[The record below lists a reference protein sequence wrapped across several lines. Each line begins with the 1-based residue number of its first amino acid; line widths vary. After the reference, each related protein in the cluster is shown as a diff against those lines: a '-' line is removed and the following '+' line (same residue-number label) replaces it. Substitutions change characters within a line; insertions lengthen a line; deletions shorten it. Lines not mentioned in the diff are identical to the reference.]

1 MRLSTRL
8 TIVMVALVLASVAAV
23 GLVTYRNV
31 EAAILAAETERVQS
45 HVRLLVTELETR
57 VRNARADAI
66 AFRSAVALAGIV
78 RANLA
83 GGIDPVDG
91 ATEAQWR
98 ERFASRFVAE
108 LAAKPDYLQ
117 FRVIGAADGGREV
130 VRVERTAKDDTVRVV
145 PQAELQRR
153 GDEPYFQDA
162 IKLAPSEVH
171 VSPIELNRQHGAI
184 EVPHVPVIRVATAVH
199 GPDGR
204 PFGIVVIN
212 VDLRP
217 AFSRIR
223 SAAGVGRQIYVVNGR
238 GDYLV
243 HPDAGRE
250 FAFEFGAPYRWQA
263 EFPEL
268 ANRLGGAE
276 GGVHLINDQAGQ
288 RLGAAMALVRLLE
301 GQRIAVIETVPYAL
315 LVAPAV
321 AVRDFTL
328 LVGLLAVLAALAIA
342 IVLARSLTQPLVQMT
357 GAVEAF
363 SRGDRAD
370 APIGASGEIG
380 VLARAFER
388 MAADVQDKNRALMRE
403 TNERRR
409 LFETTLDLIL
419 IVDRKGKLL
428 QVSPSCTAILGYWP
442 EEMIGSSAAL
452 FLYPDDL
459 NSTRDEMRAARK
471 GRDTRNFDCRYVHKD
486 GRVVPLAWTGV
497 WSEPEQRHF
506 FIGRDM
512 TERIR
517 LEAQLRQSQKMD
529 AIGQLTGG
537 VAHDF
542 NNMLTVITGT
552 IDILAGAVAHDPK
565 LAAIARM
572 IDQAASRGAELTQHL
587 LAFARKQPLQ
597 PRETDLNALI
607 VDTARLLRPALG
619 EQIEIESMLEN
630 DAWPALVDPGQLA
643 NAILNLA
650 VNARDAMPEGGK
662 LTLETANVVLD
673 EAYAKANSD
682 AAPGRYVMIAVSD
695 TGSGIPAAIRDK
707 VFEPFFTTKDV
718 GKGTGLGLSMVYG
731 LVKQSGGHI
740 KIYSEEGHGT
750 TIKLYLPRA
759 DEKSDWLREALP
771 SVALEGGSET
781 ILVVEDEA
789 LVRNYVVTQLESL
802 GYKTITTANAAEALS
817 HVRQR
822 LPFDLLFT
830 DVILPGTI
838 NGRQLADEVRA
849 LRPDLKVL
857 YTSGYTENAIVH
869 HGRLDAGVLLLTK
882 PYRKADL
889 ARMVRLALAVP
900 ATMPAESAAPLRGI
914 A

>member
-8 TIVMVALVLASVAAV
+8 TIATVALVLVSVATV
-23 GLVTYRNV
+23 GVVTYRNV
-31 EAAILAAETERVQS
+31 ETTILAAESDRVGQ
-45 HVRLLVTELETR
+45 HVRLLAAELETR
-57 VRNARADAI
+57 VRNARADAV
-66 AFRSAVALAGIV
+66 AFRSAVALAGII

-83 GGIDPVDG
+83 GGVDPIDG
-91 ATEAQWR
+91 TTEAQWR

-117 FRVIGAADGGREV
+117 FRVIGVADNGREL
-130 VRVERTAKDDTVRVV
+130 VRVERSLTDNAVRIV
-145 PQAELQRR
+145 PAPELQQR
-153 GDEPYFQDA
+153 GEANYVQEA
-162 IKLAPSEVH
+162 IKLGPGEVY
-171 VSPIELNRQHGAI
+171 VAPIELNRQHGAI
-184 EVPHVPVIRVATAVH
+184 QVPHAPVIRVATAVH

-204 PFGIVVIN
+204 PFGVVVIN

-223 SAAGVGRQIYVVNGR
+223 SAAGPGRQIYIVNGR

-243 HPDAGRE
+243 HPDPRRE
-250 FAFEFGAPYRWQA
+250 FAFEFGAPFRWQD
-263 EFPEL
+263 EFPDL
-268 ANRLGGAE
+268 AKAVRAGE
-276 GGVHLINDQAGQ
+276 GGVRLIDDAAGS
-288 RLGAAMALVRLLE
+288 RLGAAMAPVRLLE
-301 GQRIAVIETVPYAL
+301 GRSIAVIETVPYPL
-315 LVAPAV
+315 LIAPAI

-328 LVGLLAVLAALAIA
+328 LVGLIAVLAALALA

-380 VLARAFER
+380 LLARAFER
-388 MAADVQDKNRALMRE
+388 MAADVQDKNRALLRE

-442 EEMIGSSAAL
+442 EEMIGGSAAL

-459 NSTRDEMRAARK
+459 DSTREEMRAARK

-486 GRVVPLAWTGV
+486 GRIVPLAWTGV
-497 WSEPEQRHF
+497 WSEPEQRHY

-517 LEAQLRQSQKMD
+517 LEGQLRQSQKMD

-572 IDQAASRGAELTQHL
+572 IDAAASRGAELTQHL

-650 VNARDAMPEGGK
+650 VNARDAMPDGGK
-662 LTLETANVVLD
+662 LTLETANVILD

-682 AAPGRYVMIAVSD
+682 ATPGPYVMIAVSD
-695 TGSGIPAAIRDK
+695 TGAGIPAAIRDK

-740 KIYSEEGHGT
+740 KIYSEQGHGT

-759 DEKSDWLREALP
+759 DEKSDWLREAMPL
-771 SVALEGGSET
+771 VALEGGNET
-781 ILVVEDEA
+781 ILVVEDEE
-789 LVRNYVVTQLESL
+789 LVRHYVVTQLESL
-802 GYKTITTANAAEALS
+802 GYRTVTTANAAEALS
-817 HVRQR
+817 HVRQK
-822 LPFDLLFT
+822 LAFDLLFT
-830 DVILPGTI
+830 DVILPGSM

-849 LRPDLKVL
+849 LRPDVKVL